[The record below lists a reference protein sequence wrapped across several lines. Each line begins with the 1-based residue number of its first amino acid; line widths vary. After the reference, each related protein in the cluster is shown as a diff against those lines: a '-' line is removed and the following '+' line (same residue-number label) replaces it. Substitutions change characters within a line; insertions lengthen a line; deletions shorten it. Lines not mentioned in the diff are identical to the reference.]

1 MYAKIKSNLDAELKS
16 KKDEVE
22 QTRLRIKELGNQ
34 KRWLDWVGKYADKV
48 GSMDDFSNE
57 DKKEYLDGILERIE
71 VSLDKETNDHHLD
84 LTFSMGLVGDG
95 IEYQDPKNKSA
106 GYDVIEGAKDASLVI
121 PYAETQNR
129 HKDARR
135 QGRQEQSSGEVKKTS
150 P

>member
-1 MYAKIKSNLDAELKS
+1 
-16 KKDEVE
+16 
-22 QTRLRIKELGNQ
+22 
-34 KRWLDWVGKYADKV
+34 
-48 GSMDDFSNE
+48 MDDFSNE

-106 GYDVIEGAKDASLVI
+106 GYEVIEGAKDASLVI

-135 QGRQEQSSGEVKKTS
+135 QGRQEQSSGEVKKNFTLMPEMVESDYKTS
-150 P
+150 TYHHFPQVHHGGIDFTG

>member
-1 MYAKIKSNLDAELKS
+1 
-16 KKDEVE
+16 
-22 QTRLRIKELGNQ
+22 
-34 KRWLDWVGKYADKV
+34 
-48 GSMDDFSNE
+48 
-57 DKKEYLDGILERIE
+57 LDGILERIE

-106 GYDVIEGAKDASLVI
+106 GYEVIEGAKDASLVI

-135 QGRQEQSSGEVKKTS
+135 QGRQEQSSGEVNKNFTLMSEMVESDYETATYHHS
-150 P
+150 PQVHHGGVVQTDRKRNTQNTEAYHTFRLPVRASHLWTEPYSD